1 MTNTAHK
8 WNFEVKNNK
17 QQNMAHL
24 AHKNSAFL
32 WASNGVS
39 IASTLEKIIIKREL
53 IIFQE
58 SECVIQFNSNLGLV
72 SHLCMCREG
81 LAIRCLL
88 WALKSNSSSTAVIAV
103 MYII

>member
-17 QQNMAHL
+17 QQNMVHL
-24 AHKNSAFL
+24 AHKNSFL
-32 WASNGVS
+32 WASDGVS
-39 IASTLEKIIIKREL
+39 IASTLETITIKRDL

-72 SHLCMCREG
+72 SHLCMYREG